1 MKIPHIE
8 GPLRKRIAQV
18 IEAAF
23 LLILLAFLS
32 YGIGFPQQSAQ
43 LLAYG
48 VFPLL
53 IWVVVRFGLNGGVI
67 AIFVV
72 TVVAAYGAIKGRGL
86 FFQYPADLHP
96 THLVGFVATVIL
108 AVMLLE
114 GCLAGHRRAR
124 KAEKAKHDFLQTII
138 DGIPNP
144 IMVISMDYQV
154 LLLNRAAL
162 KIAQVS
168 DLNAEPL
175 LCYRIIHHMPE
186 PCKGTDHPCPMRQVC
201 RDRKPVTL
209 EHIHYDARGRR
220 RIVQVTGAP
229 LLKEDGSLWAIIES
243 TQDLTDRRKAEMEL
257 LAQKRRLEYAAQ
269 HDLLTDLPNRAM
281 LQDRLHQS
289 LRKARRRNT
298 WVALLF
304 LDLDRFKHVNDTLGH
319 QRGDQLL
326 RLVAIR
332 LRECVREE
340 DTVARFG
347 GDEFTIL
354 LEAIDRPSA
363 AAVVAHKVIDAL
375 TLPFELNHQLV
386 YIGTSIGISLYP
398 TDGEDADTLIK
409 HADTAMYLAKE
420 QGRRNYQF
428 YSQTFDDKTRR
439 QFTLETHLRQALA
452 NNELRVHYQPQ
463 LHLGSGKIA
472 SAEALLRWQSPEL
485 GPVYPTEFIPL
496 AEETGL
502 INHIGEWVMHAACEQ
517 SAAWQKV
524 GLPPLRIAVNLS
536 LSQFTDQNLIE
547 TVRDTLTDT
556 GLAPNLLELEL
567 TESVC
572 LHNRKRAIAL
582 MTEIRQLGVRLS
594 IDDFGTGFS
603 SLAYL
608 KDFPL
613 DHLKVAQEFVGQIG
627 KNTRDA
633 AIATSIIS
641 LAKSLGLVVIAE
653 GVETTEHLAFCQAH
667 NCDLVQGFHFGRA
680 MAAENFA
687 RHLCLAKGMQLGT

>member
-1 MKIPHIE
+1 MLHIE
-8 GPLRKRIAQV
+8 GPSRRRIAQV

-23 LLILLAFLS
+23 LFILLAFFS
-32 YGIGFPQQSAQ
+32 YGIGFPQQLSQ
-43 LLAYG
+43 LLAYA

-53 IWVVVRFGLNGGVI
+53 IWAVVRFGLNGGVT
-67 AIFVV
+67 AII
-72 TVVAAYGAIKGRGL
+72 VVAVVAVCGTIQGTGHFFHDPTGL
-86 FFQYPADLHP
+86 PP
-96 THLVGFVATVIL
+96 TRLLGFVATVIL
-108 AVMLLE
+108 AVVILE
-114 GCLAGHRRAR
+114 RYLAQHRRAR
-124 KAEKAKHDFLQTII
+124 KAEKEKHDFLQTII
-138 DGIPNP
+138 DGVPNP
-144 IMVISMDYQV
+144 IMVISADYQV

-168 DLNAEPL
+168 DPNAERL
-175 LCYRIIHHMPE
+175 LCYRITHHLPA
-186 PCKGTDHPCPMRQVC
+186 PCKSTDHPCPMSQVC
-201 RDRKPVTL
+201 RHRKPVTL
-209 EHIHYDARGRR
+209 EHIHYDAEGRR
-220 RIVQVTGAP
+220 RIVQVTAAP
-229 LLKEDGSLWAIIES
+229 LWKEDGSLWAIIES
-243 TQDLTDRRKAEMEL
+243 TQDITDRKKAEMEL
-257 LAQKRRLEYAAQ
+257 LAQKKRLEYAAQ
-269 HDLLTDLPNRAM
+269 HDPLTDLPNRLM

-340 DTVARFG
+340 DTIARFG

-354 LEAIDRPSA
+354 LEAIERPSA
-363 AAVVAHKVIDAL
+363 AAVVAHKVIEAL
-375 TLPFELNHQLV
+375 MRPFELNHQPV

-398 TDGEDADTLIK
+398 TDGDDVDTLIK

-420 QGRRNYQF
+420 RGRSNYQF

-439 QFTLETHLRQALA
+439 QFNLETHLRQALA

-463 LHLGSGKIA
+463 MQLGSGKIV

-485 GPVYPTEFIPL
+485 GSVYPNEFIPL

-502 INHIGEWVMHAACEQ
+502 INHIGEWVLHAACEQ
-517 SAAWQKV
+517 SAAWQKG

-536 LSQFTDQNLIE
+536 LSQFADQNLIE
-547 TVRDTLTDT
+547 TVRDTLADT
-556 GLAPNLLELEL
+556 GLEPNLLELEL

-572 LHNRKRAIAL
+572 LHNRDKAIAL

-613 DHLKVAQEFVGQIG
+613 DHLKVAQEFVGHIP

-653 GVETTEHLAFCQAH
+653 GVETTEHLEFCQAH
-667 NCDLVQGFHFGRA
+667 GCDLGQGFHFGRA
-680 MAAENFA
+680 MAAEDFA
-687 RHLCLAKGMQLGT
+687 RHLCLVKKVHLGT

>member
-1 MKIPHIE
+1 MTMLHVEVPSR
-8 GPLRKRIAQV
+8 GRIARV

-23 LLILLAFLS
+23 LFILLAFLS
-32 YGIGFPQQSAQ
+32 YGVGFFQQLSQ
-43 LLAYG
+43 LLAYA

-53 IWVVVRFGLNGGVI
+53 IWAVVRFGLNGGVT

-72 TVVAAYGAIKGRGL
+72 AVVAACGTIQGSGP
-86 FFQYPADLHP
+86 FFHDPTDLPP
-96 THLVGFVATVIL
+96 THLLGFLATVIL

-114 GCLAGHRRAR
+114 RYIVQHRKAR
-124 KAEKAKHDFLQTII
+124 KAVKAKHDFLQTII
-138 DGIPNP
+138 NGVPNP
-144 IMVISMDYQV
+144 IMVISEDYQV
-154 LLLNRAAL
+154 LLLNRAARE
-162 KIAQVS
+162 IAQVS
-168 DLNAEPL
+168 DLNAERL
-175 LCYRIIHHMPE
+175 LCYRITHRMTT
-186 PCKGTDHPCPMRQVC
+186 PCNSTEHPCPMKQV
-201 RDRKPVTL
+201 RRHLKPVTL
-209 EHIHYDARGRR
+209 EHINFDAQSRR
-220 RIVQVTGAP
+220 RIVQVTAAP
-229 LLKEDGSLWAIIES
+229 LWKEDGSLWAIIES
-243 TQDLTDRRKAEMEL
+243 TQDITDRRKIEMEL
-257 LAQKRRLEYAAQ
+257 LEQKKRLEYAAQ
-269 HDLLTDLPNRAM
+269 HDSLTDLPNRLM

-298 WVALLF
+298 WVGLLF

-347 GDEFTIL
+347 GDEFTVL
-354 LEAIDRPSA
+354 LEAIERPNA
-363 AAVVAHKVIDAL
+363 AAIVAHKVIEAL
-375 TLPFELNHQLV
+375 TLPFELNHRPV

-398 TDGEDADTLIK
+398 TDGDDADTLIE

-420 QGRRNYQF
+420 QGRSNYQF

-463 LHLGSGKIA
+463 LHLGSGKVV

-485 GPVYPTEFIPL
+485 GSVYPTEFIPL

-502 INHIGEWVMHAACEQ
+502 INHIGEWVLHAACEQ

-524 GLPPLRIAVNLS
+524 GFPPLRVAVNLS
-536 LSQFTDQNLIE
+536 LRQFTDQNLIE
-547 TVRDTLTDT
+547 TVRDTLNDT

-567 TESVC
+567 TETVC
-572 LHNRKRAIAL
+572 LHNRDRAIAL

-603 SLAYL
+603 SLVYL

-613 DHLKVAQEFVGQIG
+613 DHLKVAQEFVGRIT
-627 KNTRDA
+627 KNARDA
-633 AIATSIIS
+633 AFATSIIS

-667 NCDLVQGFHFGRA
+667 GCDLVQGFHFGRA
-680 MAAENFA
+680 MAAEDFA
-687 RHLCLAKGMQLGT
+687 RHLCLAK